1 MMQTRDKILHVDRI
15 MAVSEQLIGFI
26 MREILDPHDEF
37 YHDGHINR
45 VSASMS

>member
-1 MMQTRDKILHVDRI
+1 
-15 MAVSEQLIGFI
+15 

-45 VSASMS
+45 VSASMSWGA